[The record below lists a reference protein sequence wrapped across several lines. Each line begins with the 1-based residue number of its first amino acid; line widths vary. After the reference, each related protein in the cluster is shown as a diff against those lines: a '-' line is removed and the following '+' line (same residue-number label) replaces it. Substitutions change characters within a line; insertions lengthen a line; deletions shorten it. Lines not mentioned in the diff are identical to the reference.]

1 MEEDKSN
8 YKSMAKSSGII
19 AFVQLFQ
26 MIFSLLRNKLVA
38 VFIGANGFGIWSLL
52 HTLLELATS
61 FSTFGLDQ
69 GGVREIAK
77 NSYSREATEKCI
89 FTFRM
94 AILIMS
100 MIFCLLLFIFANE
113 ISIYIFNSQEFSKY
127 IRIISITV
135 VLYGIS
141 KGGYAILNGLRA
153 LKYLAISQIISSVI
167 GSIGAIVIIYFFRE
181 KGIPYALSIVFLI
194 AAIITSLYVYK
205 LKIQFRIPTTT
216 EFKLQLKKLLYL
228 GLGFTIAGLVSTVM
242 TMMSRSFLNSYYD
255 LNAVGIYQASWTISN
270 LYIGIILTAMG
281 IDFMPRLSKVASD
294 NNQMNLMINQQIQFG
309 MVLASAGITLILL
322 LSPLLLRILYSA
334 EFVSGVSIIR
344 WQILG
349 VALRII
355 AFPFGYSIMAK
366 NKPIQYAVIQT
377 IFWIV
382 DYLFLI
388 LFSEIGGFNAL
399 GVNYFCA
406 YVLYLFMTYLACKYN
421 HKFSFSKEVFYVLI
435 FAFICIIVFW
445 LLNIF
450 LEGKPLY
457 FIGSILWLIQC
468 RLIYQYCKIKMN
480 IDIISL
486 ISAKIKRR

>member
-1 MEEDKSN
+1 MAENQND

-26 MIFSLLRNKLVA
+26 MSFSLLRNKLVA
-38 VFIGANGFGIWSLL
+38 VLIGANGFGIWSLL

-77 NSYSREATEKCI
+77 NSSSKDATEKCI
-89 FTFRM
+89 FSFRI
-94 AILIMS
+94 AILFMS
-100 MIFCLLLFIFANE
+100 IIFGLLLFIFSNE
-113 ISIYIFNSQEFSKY
+113 ISNYIFKSSEFSKY
-127 IRIISITV
+127 IKIISVTV

-153 LKYLAISQIISSVI
+153 LKYLAISQIISSVV

-216 EFKLQLKKLLYL
+216 EFKLYLKKLLYL
-228 GLGFTIAGLVSTVM
+228 GLGFTIAGLASTIM
-242 TMMSRSFLNSYYD
+242 TMMSRSFLNTYYD

-281 IDFMPRLSKVASD
+281 IDFMPRLSKVSSD
-294 NNQMNLMINQQIQFG
+294 NDKMNLMINQQIQFG
-309 MVLASAGITLILL
+309 IVIASVGITLILL
-322 LSPLLLRILYSA
+322 LSPFLLRILYSA

-366 NKPIQYAVIQT
+366 NKPIQYATIQT

-382 DYLFLI
+382 DYLFLMF
-388 LFSEIGGFNAL
+388 FSKIGGFNAL

-406 YVLYLFMTYLACKYN
+406 YLLYLSMTYLACKYN
-421 HKFSFSKEVFYVLI
+421 HKFHFSKEVCSVLL
-435 FAFICIIVFW
+435 FAFIYIIIFW

-450 LEGKPLY
+450 LEGKLLY

-468 RLIYQYCKIKMN
+468 VLVYQYCKIKMN
-480 IDIISL
+480 IDIIHL
-486 ISAKIKRR
+486 ISARIKRK